1 MGMEEARAAFCR
13 LTMAAI
19 SHVFTIRRAA
29 EILGQDEEL
38 IWQVSDDM
46 EPEDGVLWVYDTGNP
61 ETRAFTADGID
72 ALRELISERNLRS
85 R

>member
-1 MGMEEARAAFCR
+1 MGMEEARTALGR

-29 EILGQDEEL
+29 EILGQNEEL

-46 EPEDGVLWVYDTGNP
+46 EPEDGVLWVYDTSNP
-61 ETRAFTADGID
+61 ETRAFTPDGID
-72 ALRELISERNLRS
+72 AVRQLISEQNLRK

>member
-1 MGMEEARAAFCR
+1 MGMEEARTALGR

-19 SHVFTIRRAA
+19 SHLFTIRRAA

-46 EPEDGVLWVYDTGNP
+46 EPEDGVLWVYDTGNLEP
-61 ETRAFTADGID
+61 RAITPDGID